1 MFRKM
6 IHELKT
12 WPEYY
17 KAVVSGKKNFEVRKA
32 DRLFEVG
39 DLLALKEYDPET
51 QKYTGKLI
59 TKEITY
65 ILPGGQFGINLD
77 YVVLGIL

>member
-1 MFRKM
+1 MV
-6 IHELKT
+6 HELKT

-17 KAVVSGKKNFEVRKA
+17 KAIISGRKNFEVRKA

-39 DLLALKEYDPET
+39 DLLVLKEFDPE
-51 QKYTGKLI
+51 KNAFTGNLI

-65 ILPGGQFGINLD
+65 ILKGGQFGINLD
-77 YVVLGIL
+77 HVVMGIQ

>member
-1 MFRKM
+1 M

-12 WPEYY
+12 WPECY
-17 KAVVSGKKNFEVRKA
+17 KVIVSGEKNFEVRKA
-32 DRLFEVG
+32 DRLFQVG
-39 DLLALKEYDPET
+39 DLLVLKEFDPE
-51 QKYTGKLI
+51 KNEFTGKLI

-77 YVVLGIL
+77 YVVMALQ

>member
-1 MFRKM
+1 MM
-6 IHELKT
+6 HELKT

-32 DRLFEVG
+32 DRLFQVG
-39 DLLALKEYDPET
+39 DLLVLKEFDPD
-51 QKYTGKLI
+51 KKAFTGKLI

-77 YVVLGIL
+77 YVVMALQ